1 MGPQWGKA
9 RATCPTCNEV
19 LAASYCPECGERAL
33 HPHDLTL
40 RGLLKQVV
48 QTFTSVDGPLLRSF
62 RCLVTRPGVL
72 TVAYLR
78 GQRKPYTLPLQLFL
92 VANVL
97 FFAMQSFTGAKLF
110 STPLNQHLQS
120 DIWGDVAQ
128 QLVGRRLEMR
138 QTSMDLYAPVFDHAV
153 EVNAKSLIAVMVL
166 PFALLPA
173 VVFYRS
179 RRPFVAHIVFSL
191 HFYTFLLLLLMPLV
205 SRSWDRPVVRRPRI
219 GLGEFRSCVV
229 HFRTG
234 GVRGLFVHRSQSG
247 VRRSRLGPDDHAS
260 SSGRCCSGNLSG
272 LSLRAVADHSL
283 QHVSSVIMGPGKS
296 SSARPIRLR
305 IVGKKLKLS

>member
-62 RCLVTRPGVL
+62 RCLVTRPGLL

-78 GQRKPYTLPLQLFL
+78 GKRKPYTLPLQLFL

-120 DIWGDVAQ
+120 DIWGGVAQ
-128 QLVGRRLEMR
+128 QLVGHRLEMR
-138 QTSMDLYAPVFDHAV
+138 QTSMDLYAPVFDRAV

-191 HFYTFLLLLLMPLV
+191 HFYTFLLLLLCLSLAAVGIVQLFGGRGLESANFDHALSIVELGVCAVYLYIAAGAVYGARGVVRMITLLPLV
-205 SRSWDRPVVRRPRI
+205 
-219 GLGEFRSCVV
+219 
-229 HFRTG
+229 
-234 GVRGLFVHRSQSG
+234 
-247 VRRSRLGPDDHAS
+247 A
-260 SSGRCCSGNLSG
+260 
-272 LSLRAVADHSL
+272 AVAGIYLGYRFALLLITLYST
-283 QHVSSVIMGPGKS
+283 
-296 SSARPIRLR
+296 
-305 IVGKKLKLS
+305 